1 VGPFTANMIGNA
13 TRSTKLMVVG
23 AFKAF
28 AVIIGIM
35 LLIGFV
41 KVVKL

>member
-1 VGPFTANMIGNA
+1 MIGKWGKFNEL
-13 TRSTKLMVVG
+13 TIVG
-23 AFKAF
+23 AFRAF
-28 AVIIGIM
+28 AAIIGIM